1 MVKKTTCYDVVAA
14 VVVHEGKILCMQRGE
29 TKYDYTSHKW
39 EFPGGKVEVGESEQT
54 ALHRELLEEMDY
66 DVQVD
71 QRVCRVNHNYP
82 DFEITLTAYFCH
94 ASTAH
99 FNLKEHADYR
109 WLPIER
115 LDELDWAAAD
125 RRIVAELK
133 KLVV

>member
-71 QRVCRVNHNYP
+71 
-82 DFEITLTAYFCH
+82 
-94 ASTAH
+94 
-99 FNLKEHADYR
+99 
-109 WLPIER
+109 
-115 LDELDWAAAD
+115 
-125 RRIVAELK
+125 
-133 KLVV
+133 